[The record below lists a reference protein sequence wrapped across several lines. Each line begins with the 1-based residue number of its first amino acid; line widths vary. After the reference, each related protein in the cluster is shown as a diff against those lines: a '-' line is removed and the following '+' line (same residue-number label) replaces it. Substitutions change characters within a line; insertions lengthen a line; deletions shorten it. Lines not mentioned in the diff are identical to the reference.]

1 MSKEALNSFCVNY
14 AKLVEL
20 CAHGK
25 KETEEAYKVIADM
38 RVKWELLN
46 GEEAHYL
53 ERFTVKLA
61 DMGYYKAPAP
71 KVEKVDI
78 SDLEFDDNSDVKGD
92 FKHARKMVK
101 NNGQIVY
108 AAYNY
113 NEHSKSIHELPESLK
128 REILAKFAANMKSTE
143 ECMSNP
149 TKAVHNTKRRHIAP
163 KLQDSERDW

>member
-20 CAHGK
+20 CAQGK
-25 KETEEAYKVIADM
+25 KETEEAYRIISDM

-46 GEEAHYL
+46 GEEAHYI

-71 KVEKVDI
+71 TIAKVDI
-78 SDLEFDDNSDVKGD
+78 SDLEFDDCSDVKGD

-101 NNGQIVY
+101 NNGQITY

-113 NEHSKSIHELPESLK
+113 NEHSKSIHELPDSLK
-128 REILAKFAANMKSTE
+128 REILMKFEANMRSTE
-143 ECMSNP
+143 ACLSDP
-149 TKAVHNTKRRHIAP
+149 TKAVYHTKRRHTSP